1 MNSAIAIAA
10 VIEQH
15 AASRGFPLETEKVGL
30 RRIRLSLSRQC
41 LRASVGTFFAA
52 DKVLLGWAI
61 RNQGPLECEFEIVY
75 NDGRTL
81 AGEYRFQ
88 RRATTRPALM
98 AFVRKTLRTLC
109 EGAGKGTPVRG
120 LVEGPHS
127 FLAHYE
133 IEDFASN

>member
-1 MNSAIAIAA
+1 MNSAIAIDPHAA
-10 VIEQH
+10 VEACRL
-15 AASRGFPLETEKVGL
+15 AAEKVGL

-41 LRASVGTFFAA
+41 LSASVGTFFAA
-52 DKVLLGWAI
+52 DKVLLGWAM

-75 NDGRTL
+75 DDGHTL

-88 RRATTRPALM
+88 RRRTARPALM

-109 EGAGKGTPVRG
+109 EGTGKCAPVRG
-120 LVEGPHS
+120 LVKGPHS

-133 IEDFASN
+133 TEDFTSN